1 MHSTMREAN
10 DRGFDCL
17 MVEDACAAA
26 IPELHQWAVE
36 SVKGEGGI
44 VGCVGRSEDVVR
56 VVGDVTERML

>member
-26 IPELHQWAVE
+26 TEQLHEWAVE

-44 VGCVGRSEDVVR
+44 FGCVGRCGDVVR
-56 VVGDVTERML
+56 VVDGSSLTV